1 MAEKAS
7 AGCCGW
13 HPHWSVPPPTVLM
26 GYSCV
31 KFIIELTLTDLSEAA
46 KPVREPADEPV
57 QGGETYLVE
66 VVSGSGMIGSL
77 RAGYSHS
84 EPVEA
89 GFNRIR
95 CLVLCHY
102 SSTIVG
108 SSTPPR

>member
-1 MAEKAS
+1 
-7 AGCCGW
+7 
-13 HPHWSVPPPTVLM
+13 M

-84 EPVEA
+84 EPVPWCIHQFKMIA
-89 GFNRIR
+89 LN
-95 CLVLCHY
+95 VLRLHTQRK
-102 SSTIVG
+102 SVIG
-108 SSTPPR
+108 SISCQSHIYRGLT